1 MIRRLALAIMLVL
14 LPLSAPA
21 TAAPGFKATIT
32 DLTPS
37 LPSSGSTIRVAVTL
51 ANPAVGD
58 VSNLRAQF
66 FVSTAP
72 LVGRSQIG
80 AISNGDLLPT
90 YRVVERAAASGLD
103 LASGASTTLE
113 LTTSARELGLNA
125 GQPGVYMFGVLLDA
139 DGVDAVRATTF
150 LPWLPQPIGAKRLG
164 VVPIMT
170 LSAPPQRGVDGLFLN
185 DSLALSVLQGG
196 RLRSQLDA
204 MLLVRNTTWLI
215 DPLTLESVRAIAA
228 GARIRSDDGIR
239 AVTDEEMS
247 AAQQW
252 LDDLR
257 LVAARGNTYAIPTGD
272 LDVRAALKFGHRTLV
287 RDAVSTAAA
296 RVNAVLGTTGITTAV
311 PVYGGSV
318 TSSTWILLREAKAEI
333 ALVDDNAYTSTQTR
347 YTPSSNYRATG
358 FADAPVLVTDAAIT
372 NALTG
377 NRPEA
382 ARRQEFAAQLLMT
395 YLEQPNKQRTIAVA
409 LPHTWVP
416 EPTTRTSDVLN
427 ADWLRQETIA
437 DAQSVA
443 VEDRRVVVTKAT
455 ERQQRQ
461 ERALRAALAKQR
473 VLDRLTDDPGFT
485 RNLADAVTGVTSR
498 WLTAPMAKDVYS
510 NALRV
515 ELADYAASVRVVTRG
530 DIVFGGEQGVVP
542 VTVANGLP
550 VPVTVVL
557 GASGLPSVRVEPTA
571 RTPLDINAGK
581 RVSIELPTRVTG
593 SGTAYLQLWL
603 ETNDGSMIGDA
614 VILDIRSAAY
624 ARVASY
630 LVAAAF
636 VTLLLL
642 IAMNTVRRIRLRR
655 RGEQVDA

>member
-1 MIRRLALAIMLVL
+1 MLVL
-14 LPLSAPA
+14 LPLSTPA
-21 TAAPGFKATIT
+21 TAAPVLSAVIT
-32 DLTPS
+32 DLTPT
-37 LPSSGSTIRVAVTL
+37 LPSSGSTIRMSITL
-51 ANPAVGD
+51 ANPAAGD

-66 FVSTAP
+66 FISTAP
-72 LVGRSQIG
+72 LVGRSQIS
-80 AISNGDLLPT
+80 AISTGDLLPT
-90 YRVVERAAASGLD
+90 YRVVQRAAASGLD
-103 LASGASTTLE
+103 LSSGASTTLE

-125 GQPGVYMFGVLLDA
+125 EQPGVYMFGVLLEA
-139 DGVDAVRATTF
+139 DGLDDVRATTF
-150 LPWLPQPIGAKRLG
+150 LPWLPQSIGARRLG
-164 VVPIMT
+164 VVPIMP
-170 LSAPPQRGVDGLFLN
+170 LSAPPQRSVDGVFLN
-185 DSLALSVLQGG
+185 DSLAMSLLQGG
-196 RLRSQLDA
+196 RLRSQVDA
-204 MLLVRNTTWLI
+204 MSLVPDTTWLL
-215 DPLTLESVRAIAA
+215 DPLTLESAQAIAA
-228 GARIRSDDGIR
+228 GARIRNDEGVR
-239 AVTDEEMS
+239 ATTDEEMA

-252 LDDLR
+252 LDDVR
-257 LVAARGNTYAIPTGD
+257 TITARGNTYAIPTGD
-272 LDVRAALKFGHRTLV
+272 LDVRAALKFGHRTLA
-287 RDAVSTAAA
+287 RDAVSTSAS

-318 TSSTWILLREAKAEI
+318 TASTWILLREANADV
-333 ALVDDNAYTSTQTR
+333 AFVDDIAYTPMQRR

-358 FADAPVLVTDAAIT
+358 FADAPVLVTDSAIA

-382 ARRQEFAAQLLMT
+382 VRRQQFAAQLLMT

-416 EPTTRTSDVLN
+416 ESTGRTSDVLN
-427 ADWLRQETIA
+427 AGWLQQETIA

-443 VEDRRVVVTKAT
+443 VEDRQVVVTKAT

-461 ERALRAALAKQR
+461 ERTLRAALAKQR
-473 VLDRLTDDPGFT
+473 MLDRLTTDPGFT
-485 RNLADAVTGVTSR
+485 RSLADAVTGVTSR
-498 WLTAPMAKDVYS
+498 WLTAPMAKDAYS

-515 ELADYAASVRVVTRG
+515 ELAEYAESVRVVTRG

-542 VTVANGLP
+542 VTIANGLP

-557 GASGLPSVRVEPTA
+557 GASGLPSVRVSPAA
-571 RTPLDINAGK
+571 RTPLEINAGK

-636 VTLLLL
+636 VTLLML
-642 IAMNTVRRIRLRR
+642 IAVNTVRRIRLRR
-655 RGEQVDA
+655 NGEQVDA